1 MADENIEN
9 INNENGPTDELIE
22 AIAKLEDE
30 NDRMIEI
37 ADEETGEKRKAYVD
51 QTFQF
56 NGKTYVVLIIDSDEE
71 SEDAEGEE
79 ADSYYYIMRFVDK
92 GGEVLLENLVGKE
105 EVTIANLRSL
115 GESFRD
121 RALGYI
127 QALVDLEEE

>member
-1 MADENIEN
+1 MADENI
-9 INNENGPTDELIE
+9 NNEIGPTDELIE
-22 AIAKLEDE
+22 AIAQLENE

-105 EVTIANLRSL
+105 ADVIYDYYDKLCEELY
-115 GESFRD
+115 GDDEESED
-121 RALGYI
+121 
-127 QALVDLEEE
+127 E